1 MAGFWIKKV
10 IAKSETKEAADVTF
24 EQGLNVIQ
32 GRSDTGKT
40 CIVKCI
46 EFVFGGSMKTLTTPF
61 KPSAGYNEAIVI
73 LASDKGDI
81 TVSRKVGKNQ
91 VEVSTQI
98 EGIESGTY
106 NLKHSEKSKTPDF
119 NIIMLHLLGISGEP
133 KVPANARFKPERLT
147 WTNLLRLFYVNER
160 RIDDE
165 VSIIEP
171 QETYEKTLFMSSLIY
186 LLTGQDFS
194 EMDVQTQKEI
204 RKARKEAVEEYV
216 NGKLSNAGERKERLE
231 KELQIFGGIDI
242 EAQIAQMISSLE
254 ETEHKIAAAL
264 EESKKL
270 LSSIMALEEKSAEC
284 NVLLSR
290 YQNLRSQY
298 KADIQRLSFI
308 VEGEVET
315 KKLPQVTSCPFCEG
329 KITPH
334 SHKSYIETS
343 KAELGRIMSQMQGLV
358 ETEKDVKA
366 QQAKIQ
372 EELDEQRKKRSNIE
386 AMIEQELK
394 PESAKLTESIN
405 GYRAYIQINK
415 EMQIVAEFAKDWS
428 GDLDELAIKE
438 QEEKD
443 MEQIQYHPKE
453 HFDSQFQTTMSE
465 YADSILQ
472 ECQYQGLAAARF
484 DMKKFD
490 IEVNG
495 EPKGASHGKGYCS
508 YLNTVVALMFRKYLN
523 EHAIYNPELL
533 IIDTPLHGFDEDDSE
548 DAPESMKAGLFNYF
562 INHQEGQLIVIEN
575 LDHIPHL
582 DFAASGANVITF
594 TKRKVDGER
603 YGFLHDVY

>member
-10 IAKSETKEAADVTF
+10 IAKSETKETADVTF
-24 EQGLNVIQ
+24 EPGLNVIQ

-46 EFVFGGSMKTLTTPF
+46 EFVFGGSIKTLTTPF
-61 KPSAGYNEAIVI
+61 KPSSGYNEAIVV
-73 LASDKGDI
+73 LASDEGEI

-91 VEVSTQI
+91 VEVSAQI
-98 EGIESGTY
+98 DGIESGLY
-106 NLKHSEKSKTPDF
+106 NLKHLEKSKTPDF
-119 NIIMLHLLGISGEP
+119 NLIMLHLLGINGEP
-133 KVPANARFKPERLT
+133 KVPSNACFKPGRLT
-147 WTNLLRLFYVNER
+147 WANLLRLFYVNER

-171 QETYEKTLFMSSLIY
+171 QETYEKTLFMSSLLY
-186 LLTGQDFS
+186 LLTGRDFS
-194 EMDVQTQKEI
+194 EMDVQSQREI

-231 KELQIFGGIDI
+231 KKLQIFNGIDI

-254 ETEHKIAAAL
+254 ETELKIAAAL

-270 LSSIMALEEKSAEC
+270 LASIMALEEKSAEC

-290 YQNLRSQY
+290 YKNLKSQY

-315 KKLPQVTSCPFCEG
+315 QKLPRVTTCPFCEG

-343 KAELGRIMSQMQGLV
+343 KAELDRIMLQMQGLV
-358 ETEKDVKA
+358 ETEKEVKV
-366 QQAKIQ
+366 QQSKIH

-386 AMIEQELK
+386 EMIDQELK
-394 PESAKLTESIN
+394 PESAKLTESIK
-405 GYRAYIQINK
+405 GYRAYIQISK
-415 EMQIVAEFAKDWS
+415 EMQIVAEFAKDWT
-428 GDLDELAIKE
+428 GDLNELALKE
-438 QEEKD
+438 QDEKD
-443 MEQIQYHPKE
+443 KEKIQYHPKD
-453 HFDSQFQTTMSE
+453 HFDSQFQTAMSE
-465 YADSILQ
+465 YAESILR

-484 DMKKFD
+484 DIKKFD

-495 EPKGASHGKGYCS
+495 EPKGVSHGKGYCS
-508 YLNTVVALMFRKYLN
+508 YLNTVVALMFRQYLM

-582 DFAASGANVITF
+582 NYEASGANVITF
-594 TKRKVDGER
+594 TKRKIKGER
-603 YGFLHDVY
+603 YGFLNDVY

>member
-1 MAGFWIKKV
+1 MAGFYIKKV
-10 IAKSETKEAADVTF
+10 IAKSDKKATADVTF
-24 EQGLNVIQ
+24 QRGLNVIQ
-32 GRSDTGKT
+32 GRSDTGKS

-46 EFVFGGSMKTLTTPF
+46 EFVFGGNMKNLTTPF
-61 KPSAGYNEAIVI
+61 NPTSGYNEAVI
-73 LASDKGDI
+73 ILDTPAGEI

-98 EGIESGTY
+98 EAIESGTY
-106 NLKHSEKSKTPDF
+106 NLKHSDKSKKQDF
-119 NIIMLHLLGISGEP
+119 NIVMLYLLGIEGEP
-133 KVPANARFKPERLT
+133 KVPSNARFTPERLT
-147 WTNLLRLFYVNER
+147 WTNLLRLFYVKER

-171 QETYEKTLFMSSLIY
+171 QEAYEKTLFMSSLIY

-194 EMDVQTQKEI
+194 EMDVQTRKEI

-216 NGKLSNAGERKERLE
+216 SGKLSNAGERKERLE
-231 KELQIFGGIDI
+231 KELQIFSGIDV

-254 ETEHKIAAAL
+254 ETEQKIAAAL

-270 LSSIMALEEKSAEC
+270 LSSIMALEKKSAEC
-284 NVLLSR
+284 NVLLAR

-315 KKLPQVTSCPFCEG
+315 KKLPRVTSCPFCDG

-343 KAELGRIMSQMQGLV
+343 KAELSRIMAQMDGLAA
-358 ETEKDVKA
+358 TEMDVRA
-366 QQAKIQ
+366 QQEIN
-372 EELDEQRKKRSNIE
+372 EQQLTVLRERCSGID

-394 PESAKLTESIN
+394 PESVKLTESIK
-405 GYRAYIQINK
+405 GYRAYIQIDK
-415 EMQIVAEFAKDWS
+415 EMQLVSEFARDWA
-428 GDLDELAIKE
+428 GDLTKLDV
-438 QEEKD
+438 QEEEDK
-443 MEQIQYHPKE
+443 EKEKIQYHPKE

-472 ECQYQGLAAARF
+472 ECKYQGLAAARF
-484 DMKKFD
+484 DMTKFD

-495 EPKGASHGKGYCS
+495 EPKGSSHGKGYCS
-508 YLNTVVALMFRKYLN
+508 YLNTVVALMFRKYLK
-523 EHAIYNPELL
+523 EHGKYNPELL

-562 INHQEGQLIVIEN
+562 INHQDGQLIVIEN

-582 DFAASGANVITF
+582 DYEASGANVITF
-594 TKRKVDGER
+594 TKRKVEGER
-603 YGFLHDVY
+603 YGFLYIDD

>member
-1 MAGFWIKKV
+1 MAGFYIKKV
-10 IAKSETKEAADVTF
+10 IAKSDKKETADVTF
-24 EQGLNVIQ
+24 KPGLNVIQ
-32 GRSDTGKT
+32 GRSDTGKS

-46 EFVFGGSMKTLTTPF
+46 EFVFGGNMKHLKTPF
-61 KPSAGYNEAIVI
+61 KASAGYNEAIVVLVSYEGEVTI
-73 LASDKGDI
+73 
-81 TVSRKVGKNQ
+81 SRKVGKNQ
-91 VEVSTQI
+91 VEVSSQI
-98 EGIESGTY
+98 EGIESGIY
-106 NLKHSEKSKTPDF
+106 NLKHSESSPKPDF
-119 NIIMLHLLGISGEP
+119 NLVMLYLLGIEGEP
-133 KVPANARFKPERLT
+133 KVPSNARFTPERLT
-147 WTNLLRLFYVNER
+147 WANLLRLFYINER

-165 VSIIEP
+165 ISIIEP
-171 QETYEKTLFMSSLIY
+171 DDTYEKTLFMSSLIY
-186 LLTGQDFS
+186 LLSGRDFS

-231 KELQIFGGIDI
+231 KELQIFRGIDV

-254 ETEHKIAAAL
+254 ETEQKIAAAL

-270 LSSIMALEEKSAEC
+270 LSSIMTLEEKSAEC

-315 KKLPQVTSCPFCEG
+315 KKLPRVTSCPFCDG

-334 SHKSYIETS
+334 SHKSYVETS
-343 KAELGRIMSQMQGLV
+343 KAELARIMAQMEGLAA
-358 ETEKDVKA
+358 TEIDVRM
-366 QQAKIQ
+366 QQAQ
-372 EELDEQRKKRSNIE
+372 NEQQLTALREKRSGID

-394 PESAKLTESIN
+394 PESAKLAESIK
-405 GYRAYIQINK
+405 GYRAYIQIDK
-415 EMQIVAEFAKDWS
+415 EMQLVSEFAKDWT
-428 GDLDELAIKE
+428 GDLDRLAVQE
-438 QEEKD
+438 QEDKEK
-443 MEQIQYHPKE
+443 EQIQYHPKE

-472 ECQYQGLAAARF
+472 ECKYQGLAAARF
-484 DMKKFD
+484 DMTNFD

-508 YLNTVVALMFRKYLN
+508 YLNTVVALMFRKYLM
-523 EHAIYNPELL
+523 EHGKYNPELL

-562 INHQEGQLIVIEN
+562 INHPEGQLIVIEN

-582 DFAASGANVITF
+582 DYEASGANVITF

-603 YGFLHDVY
+603 YGFLNDVY

>member
-1 MAGFWIKKV
+1 MAGFYIKKV
-10 IAKSETKEAADVTF
+10 IAKSDKKATADVTF
-24 EQGLNVIQ
+24 QRGLNVIQ
-32 GRSDTGKT
+32 GRSDTGKS

-46 EFVFGGSMKTLTTPF
+46 EFVFGGNIKNLTTPF
-61 KPSAGYNEAIVI
+61 KPTSGYNEAVI
-73 LASDKGDI
+73 ILDTPDGEI

-98 EGIESGTY
+98 EAIESGAY
-106 NLKHSEKSKTPDF
+106 NLKHSDKSKKQDF
-119 NIIMLHLLGISGEP
+119 NIVMLYLLGIEGEP
-133 KVPANARFKPERLT
+133 KVPSNARFTPERLT
-147 WTNLLRLFYVNER
+147 WTNLLRLFYVKER

-194 EMDVQTQKEI
+194 EMDVQTRKEI

-231 KELQIFGGIDI
+231 KALQIFSGIDV

-254 ETEHKIAAAL
+254 ETEQKIAAAL

-284 NVLLSR
+284 NVLLAR

-315 KKLPQVTSCPFCEG
+315 KKLPRVTSCPFCDG

-334 SHKSYIETS
+334 SHKSYVETS
-343 KAELGRIMSQMQGLV
+343 KAELSRIMAQMEGLAA
-358 ETEKDVKA
+358 TEMDVRA
-366 QQAKIQ
+366 QQEINEHQLAVLR
-372 EELDEQRKKRSNIE
+372 ERRSGID

-394 PESAKLTESIN
+394 PESAKLTESIK
-405 GYRAYIQINK
+405 GYRAYIQIDK
-415 EMQIVAEFAKDWS
+415 EMQLVSEFARDWA
-428 GDLDELAIKE
+428 GDLTKLDI
-438 QEEKD
+438 QEEEDKEKD
-443 MEQIQYHPKE
+443 KIQYHPKE

-472 ECQYQGLAAARF
+472 ECKYQGLAAARF
-484 DMKKFD
+484 DMTKFD

-495 EPKGASHGKGYCS
+495 EPKGSSHGKGYCS
-508 YLNTVVALMFRKYLN
+508 YLNTVVALMFRKYLK
-523 EHAIYNPELL
+523 EHGRYNPELL
-533 IIDTPLHGFDEDDSE
+533 IIDTPLHGFDEDESE

-562 INHQEGQLIVIEN
+562 INHQEGRLIVIEN
-575 LDHIPHL
+575 LDHIPNL
-582 DFAASGANVITF
+582 DYEASGANVITF
-594 TKRKVDGER
+594 TKRKVEGER
-603 YGFLHDVY
+603 YGFLDIDD

>member
-1 MAGFWIKKV
+1 MAGFYIKKV
-10 IAKSETKEAADVTF
+10 IAKSDKKATADVTF
-24 EQGLNVIQ
+24 QRGLNVIQ
-32 GRSDTGKT
+32 GRSDTGKS

-46 EFVFGGSMKTLTTPF
+46 EFVFGGNMKHLKTPF
-61 KPSAGYNEAIVI
+61 KPSAGYNEAIVVI
-73 LASDKGDI
+73 KSPEGEVS
-81 TVSRKVGKNQ
+81 VSRKVGKNQ
-91 VEVSTQI
+91 VEVSSQI
-98 EGIESGTY
+98 EGIESGIY
-106 NLKHSEKSKTPDF
+106 NLKHNEASPKPDF
-119 NIIMLHLLGISGEP
+119 NLVMLALLGIEGEP
-133 KVPANARFKPERLT
+133 KVPSNARFTPERMT
-147 WTNLLRLFYVNER
+147 WANLLRLFYINER

-165 VSIIEP
+165 ISIIEP
-171 QETYEKTLFMSSLIY
+171 DDNYEKTTFMSSLIY
-186 LLTGQDFS
+186 LLSGRDFS

-204 RKARKEAVEEYV
+204 RKAKKEAVEAYV
-216 NGKLSNAGERKERLE
+216 GEKIENAGKRKERLE
-231 KELQIFGGIDI
+231 QELQIFGGIDV

-254 ETEHKIAAAL
+254 ETEQKIAAAL

-284 NVLLSR
+284 NVLLAR

-315 KKLPQVTSCPFCEG
+315 KKLPRVTSCPFCDG

-343 KAELGRIMSQMQGLV
+343 KAELSRIMAQMEGLA

-366 QQAKIQ
+366 QQIKI
-372 EELDEQRKKRSNIE
+372 ESELGEQRKKRSGIE
-386 AMIEQELK
+386 SMIEQELK
-394 PESAKLTESIN
+394 PESTKLTESIKS
-405 GYRAYIQINK
+405 YRAYVQIDK
-415 EMQIVAEFAKDWS
+415 EMQLVSEFARDWS
-428 GDLDELAIKE
+428 KDLDELAIKE
-438 QEEKD
+438 QEDKEK
-443 MEQIQYHPKE
+443 EQIQYHPKE

-465 YADSILQ
+465 YAYSILS
-472 ECQYQGLAAARF
+472 ECKYADLLTARF
-484 DMKKFD
+484 NMTLFD
-490 IEVNG
+490 IEVNN

-508 YLNTVVALMFRKYLN
+508 YLNTVVALMFRRYLS

-582 DFAASGANVITF
+582 DYEASGANVITF

-603 YGFLHDVY
+603 YGFLNDVY

>member
-1 MAGFWIKKV
+1 MAGFWIKRV
-10 IAKSETKEAADVTF
+10 IARSDTKETADVTF
-24 EQGLNVIQ
+24 KPGLNVIQ

-61 KPSAGYNEAIVI
+61 KPSSGYNEAVVV
-73 LASDKGDI
+73 LASAEGEL

-91 VEVSTQI
+91 VEVSAQI
-98 EGIESGTY
+98 EGIDSGTY

-119 NIIMLHLLGISGEP
+119 NLIMLRLLGISGEP
-133 KVPANARFKPERLT
+133 KVPSNVRFKPERLT
-147 WTNLLRLFYVNER
+147 WTTLLRLFYINER

-171 QETYEKTLFMSSLIY
+171 QETYEKTLFMSSLLY
-186 LLTGQDFS
+186 LLTGQNFS

-216 NGKLSNAGERKERLE
+216 NGKISNAGERKERLE
-231 KELQIFGGIDI
+231 KELQIFNGIDV
-242 EAQIAQMISSLE
+242 EAQIAQMISLLE

-270 LSSIMALEEKSAEC
+270 LSSILALENKSAEC

-290 YQNLRSQY
+290 YQNLHSQY

-308 VEGEVET
+308 VEGEVES
-315 KKLPQVTSCPFCEG
+315 KKLPRVTYCPFCDG

-343 KAELGRIMSQMQGLV
+343 KAELGRIMAQMEGLV

-366 QQAKIQ
+366 QQAKIE
-372 EELDEQRKKRSNIE
+372 EELDEQRMKRSNIE

-428 GDLDELAIKE
+428 GDLDRLALQE

-443 MEQIQYHPKE
+443 KDQIQYHPKE
-453 HFDSQFQTTMSE
+453 HFDSQFQTVMSG

-472 ECQYQGLAAARF
+472 ECKYSGLAAARF
-484 DMKKFD
+484 DMTKFD

-508 YLNTVVALMFRKYLN
+508 YLNTVVALMFRKYLK
-523 EHAIYNPELL
+523 EHGVYNPELL
-533 IIDTPLHGFDEDDSE
+533 IIDTPLHGFDENASN

-562 INHQEGQLIVIEN
+562 IKHQDGQLIVIEN

-582 DFAASGANVITF
+582 NYEASGANVITF
-594 TKRKVDGER
+594 TKRKADGER
-603 YGFLHDVY
+603 YGFLNDVY

>member
-1 MAGFWIKKV
+1 MAGFYIKKV
-10 IAKSETKEAADVTF
+10 IAKSDKKATADVTF
-24 EQGLNVIQ
+24 QRGLNVIQ
-32 GRSDTGKT
+32 GRSDTGKS

-46 EFVFGGSMKTLTTPF
+46 EFVFGGNMKHLKTPF
-61 KPSAGYNEAIVI
+61 KPSAGYNEAIVVI
-73 LASDKGDI
+73 KSPEGEVS
-81 TVSRKVGKNQ
+81 VSRKVGKNQ
-91 VEVSTQI
+91 VEVSSQI
-98 EGIESGTY
+98 EGIESGIY
-106 NLKHSEKSKTPDF
+106 NLKHNEASPKPDF
-119 NIIMLHLLGISGEP
+119 NLVMLALLGIEGEP
-133 KVPANARFKPERLT
+133 KVPSNARFTPERMT
-147 WTNLLRLFYVNER
+147 WANLLRLFYINER

-165 VSIIEP
+165 ISIIEP
-171 QETYEKTLFMSSLIY
+171 DDNYEKTTFMSSLIY
-186 LLTGQDFS
+186 LLSGRDFS

-204 RKARKEAVEEYV
+204 RKAKKEAVEVYV
-216 NGKLSNAGERKERLE
+216 GEKIENAGKRKERLE
-231 KELQIFGGIDI
+231 QELQIFGGIDV

-254 ETEHKIAAAL
+254 ETEQKIAATL

-284 NVLLSR
+284 NVLLAR

-315 KKLPQVTSCPFCEG
+315 KKLPRVTSCPFCDG

-343 KAELGRIMSQMQGLV
+343 KAELSRIMAQMEGLA

-366 QQAKIQ
+366 QQIKI
-372 EELDEQRKKRSNIE
+372 ESELGEQRKKRSGIE
-386 AMIEQELK
+386 SMIEQELK
-394 PESAKLTESIN
+394 PESAKLTESIKS
-405 GYRAYIQINK
+405 YRAYVQIDK
-415 EMQIVAEFAKDWS
+415 EMQLVAEFARDWS
-428 GDLDELAIKE
+428 KDLDELAIKE
-438 QEEKD
+438 QEDKEK
-443 MEQIQYHPKE
+443 EQIQYHPKE

-465 YADSILQ
+465 YAYSILS
-472 ECQYQGLAAARF
+472 ECKYADLLTARF
-484 DMKKFD
+484 NMTLFD
-490 IEVNG
+490 IEVNN

-508 YLNTVVALMFRKYLN
+508 YLNTVVALMFRRYLS

-582 DFAASGANVITF
+582 DYEASGANVITF

-603 YGFLHDVY
+603 YGFLNDVY

>member
-1 MAGFWIKKV
+1 MAGFYIKKV
-10 IAKSETKEAADVTF
+10 IAKSDKKATADVTF
-24 EQGLNVIQ
+24 QRGLNVIQ
-32 GRSDTGKT
+32 GRSDTGKS

-46 EFVFGGSMKTLTTPF
+46 EFVFGGNMKNLTTPF
-61 KPSAGYNEAIVI
+61 NPTSGYNEAVI
-73 LASDKGDI
+73 ILDTPEGEI
-81 TVSRKVGKNQ
+81 TVSRKVGTNQ

-98 EGIESGTY
+98 EAIESGTY
-106 NLKHSEKSKTPDF
+106 NLKHSDKSKKQDF
-119 NIIMLHLLGISGEP
+119 NIVMLYLLGIEGEP
-133 KVPANARFKPERLT
+133 KVPSNARFTPARLT
-147 WTNLLRLFYVNER
+147 WTNLLRLFYVKER

-171 QETYEKTLFMSSLIY
+171 HETYEKTLFMSSLIY
-186 LLTGQDFS
+186 LLSGQDFS
-194 EMDVQTQKEI
+194 EMDVQTRKEI

-216 NGKLSNAGERKERLE
+216 SGKLSNAGERKERLE
-231 KELQIFGGIDI
+231 KELQIFSGINV
-242 EAQIAQMISSLE
+242 EAQIAQMIFSLE
-254 ETEHKIAAAL
+254 ETEQKIASAL

-284 NVLLSR
+284 NVLLAR

-315 KKLPQVTSCPFCEG
+315 KKLPRVTSCPFCDG

-343 KAELGRIMSQMQGLV
+343 KAEMSRIMAQMDGLAA
-358 ETEKDVKA
+358 TEMDVRA
-366 QQAKIQ
+366 QQEIN
-372 EELDEQRKKRSNIE
+372 EQQLTVLRERRSEID

-394 PESAKLTESIN
+394 PESATLTESLK
-405 GYRAYIQINK
+405 GYRAYIQTDK
-415 EMQIVAEFAKDWS
+415 EMQLVSEFAKDWA
-428 GDLDELAIKE
+428 GDLTKLDI

-443 MEQIQYHPKE
+443 KEKEEIQYRPKE

-472 ECQYQGLAAARF
+472 ECKYQGLAAARF
-484 DMKKFD
+484 DMTKFD

-495 EPKGASHGKGYCS
+495 EPKGSSHGKGYCS
-508 YLNTVVALMFRKYLN
+508 YLNTVVALMFRKYLK
-523 EHAIYNPELL
+523 EHGKYNPELL
-533 IIDTPLHGFDEDDSE
+533 IIDTPLHGFDEEDSE
-548 DAPESMKAGLFNYF
+548 DAPESMKTGLFNYF

-582 DFAASGANVITF
+582 DYEASGANVITF
-594 TKRKVDGER
+594 TKRKVEGER
-603 YGFLHDVY
+603 YGFLYIDD